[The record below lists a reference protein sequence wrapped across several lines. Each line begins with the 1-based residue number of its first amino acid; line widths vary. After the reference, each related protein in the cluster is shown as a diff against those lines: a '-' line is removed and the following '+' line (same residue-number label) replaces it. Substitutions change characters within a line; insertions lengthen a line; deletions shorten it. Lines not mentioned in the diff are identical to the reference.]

1 MATLSASPSRTHRT
15 ETNQEVK
22 ASTGITYD
30 NFSQLL
36 EKLIRPGDGDRP
48 RTAERYRYIMDTLYS
63 SVRLREWQP
72 SASLQEPSFE
82 IWNKKGS
89 IRVSVTQ
96 KAIEIATGM
105 SMQEKDGIRKHRV
118 ADGLDATALFNSI
131 VHAQELIRTATG
143 SSDADQP
150 DDEFFKPLSEKERAA
165 QLDAV
170 LAEDGGDPTLPEDG
184 GFIAKLEKIDAD
196 AKAQEAQ
203 YTIAVDA
210 EGHVKPAPEKAGI
223 KRYAP
228 SMNENAVQRHLKS
241 LQGRVLTIVDATL
254 ADKQQREAV
263 KTLVNKEFRR
273 ELDKVAAFFDSP
285 DDCGNEGEE

>member
-1 MATLSASPSRTHRT
+1 
-15 ETNQEVK
+15 
-22 ASTGITYD
+22 
-30 NFSQLL
+30 
-36 EKLIRPGDGDRP
+36 
-48 RTAERYRYIMDTLYS
+48 
-63 SVRLREWQP
+63 
-72 SASLQEPSFE
+72 
-82 IWNKKGS
+82 
-89 IRVSVTQ
+89 
-96 KAIEIATGM
+96 
-105 SMQEKDGIRKHRV
+105 
-118 ADGLDATALFNSI
+118 LFNSI

-241 LQGRVLTIVDATL
+241 LQGRVLTIVDAIL